1 MINKTLFSK
10 SIKDKLLAT
19 QDKEA
24 IDGLE
29 LVFQKEITKLKKQLI
44 DKLYSVI
51 GGKASQGVTNVLGEI
66 IIPKSTKFTQKLL
79 QEVDFLTVDTKKSI
93 SLSALKKL
101 SVLKNTEVI
110 NHSKDKKN
118 TPKRIYDVHYKKLGK
133 TTFLLDLFLD
143 GGIPIKSFVQNS
155 DVNPNV
161 SDLLENQCL
170 CKKLDFKN
178 IIV

>member
-1 MINKTLFSK
+1 M
-10 SIKDKLLAT
+10 
-19 QDKEA
+19 
-24 IDGLE
+24 
-29 LVFQKEITKLKKQLI
+29 
-44 DKLYSVI
+44 
-51 GGKASQGVTNVLGEI
+51 
-66 IIPKSTKFTQKLL
+66 
-79 QEVDFLTVDTKKSI
+79 
-93 SLSALKKL
+93 KKL

-110 NHSKDKKN
+110 HPSKDKKN

-143 GGIPIKSFVQNS
+143 GGIPIKPFVQNS